1 MKILY
6 GAALAALAHV
16 PALHAQDDGTLH
28 RYSPLILL
36 NPAGARTLALGN
48 TAIAGRDDDV
58 LFFNPAMLVV
68 ARGFS
73 ASVERYSPWS
83 SGGSISAVT
92 RFNTGGIGIG
102 ARMVDYRTTA
112 NVFETTRG
120 AQLHAGP
127 SAGSSLEGSVGI
139 GQVLKGF
146 RIGGALKYS
155 ENTVPAIRVGAVGV
169 DLGIARDFFGPYT
182 FGLSVQNLGPSM
194 DLPCP
199 FATVSAG
206 SGDCVTPSGLPGSYD
221 PFFQQTSTQQ
231 PFRATLGAQTQRGV
245 GEFDLVATAAAFVLR
260 DGWFGGSGGAEL
272 GYSWL
277 EGYSVALRAGA
288 RRPLPG
294 EAAFTGG
301 AGFNMD
307 RLSIDYAVEALSGS
321 RFGHRFGLRVR

>member
-1 MKILY
+1 LKILF

-16 PALHAQDDGTLH
+16 PSLSAQDDRTLH

-36 NPAGARTLALGN
+36 NPAGARTLAMGN
-48 TAIAGRDDDV
+48 TGIAGRDDDV
-58 LFFNPAMLVV
+58 LFFNPAMLVI

-83 SGGSISAVT
+83 SGGSMSAVT

-102 ARMVDYRTTA
+102 ARMVDYRTSA
-112 NVFETTRG
+112 SILETTRT
-120 AQLHAGP
+120 AQLHGGAA
-127 SAGSSLEGSVGI
+127 AGSSLEGSIGI

-146 RIGGALKYS
+146 RIGGAVKYS

-182 FGLSVQNLGPSM
+182 FGLAVQNLGPSM

-199 FATVSAG
+199 VATVAAPPG
-206 SGDCVTPSGLPGSYD
+206 GCVPPSGLPGSFD
-221 PFFQQTSTQQ
+221 PFLQLTSTQQ
-231 PFRATLGAQTQRGV
+231 PFRATLGAQTQRAL
-245 GEFDLVATAAAFVLR
+245 GEFDAVATAAVFVLR
-260 DGWFGGSGGAEL
+260 NGWFGGSGGAEL

-277 EGYSVALRAGA
+277 DGYSIALRAGA

-294 EAAFTGG
+294 DAAFTGG

>member
-1 MKILY
+1 M
-6 GAALAALAHV
+6 
-16 PALHAQDDGTLH
+16 
-28 RYSPLILL
+28 
-36 NPAGARTLALGN
+36 GN
-48 TAIAGRDDDV
+48 TGVAGRDDDV
-58 LFFNPAMLVV
+58 LYFNPAMLVV

-92 RFNTGGIGIG
+92 RFSTGGIGIG

-120 AQLHAGP
+120 AQLHSGP

-155 ENTVPAIRVGAVGV
+155 ENTVPATRVGAVGV

-199 FATVSAG
+199 FATVSAS

-221 PFFQQTSTQQ
+221 PFFQHTSTQQ

-245 GEFDLVATAAAFVLR
+245 GELDLVATAATFVLR
-260 DGWFGGSGGAEL
+260 NGWFGGSGGAEL

-277 EGYSVALRAGA
+277 EGYSIALRAGA

-321 RFGHRFGLRVR
+321 RFGQRFGLRVR